1 MSTTQVKNIILDRIK
16 VEVLLGHNA
25 IGVYIALSDHSSTL
39 NALPFHQALGTIQRH
54 ALDSFILSLCKLYER
69 PSQRYP
75 NYSIP
80 TTLALLREDPSN
92 LAAGIQNHVCLEQFI
107 QAQVD
112 HSFAVRC
119 PDDMARIPML
129 LLDHF
134 SEQCPRTPPRDG
146 NELDHIL
153 DALKVLRDKR
163 VAHHEDADLASL
175 SKTDLDGAL
184 RLLAFAQ
191 TYINL
196 VGYGFFGFSLE
207 AEVDADEFGPS
218 KSVVWPE
225 LNRMIGLL
233 EQEGGHVR
241 K

>member
-1 MSTTQVKNIILDRIK
+1 MSTTQVKDIILDRIN
-16 VEVLLGHNA
+16 VEVFLGHNA
-25 IGVYIALSDHSSTL
+25 LGVYIALSDHSSIL
-39 NALPFHQALGTIQRH
+39 NALPFRQALGTIQRH
-54 ALDSFILSLCKLYER
+54 ALDSFILSLCKLYEK
-69 PSQRYP
+69 PNQKYP

-80 TTLALLREDPSN
+80 TTLALLQEDRFN
-92 LAAGIQNHVCLEQFI
+92 LADRIQNHVRLEQFI
-107 QAQVD
+107 QANVD
-112 HSFAVRC
+112 NSFVVRC
-119 PDDMARIPML
+119 SDDMTRIPAL

-134 SEQCPRTPPRDG
+134 SEQCPRTPPRDRK
-146 NELDHIL
+146 ELDYIL

-163 VAHHEDADLASL
+163 VAHHENADLASL
-175 SKTDLDGAL
+175 SKANLDGAL

-196 VGYGFFGFSLE
+196 VGYGFFGFSQE
-207 AEVDADEFGPS
+207 AEVNSDGFAPS

-233 EQEGGHVR
+233 EESGHVR